1 MWFIHKFTG
10 CARRSFGRCP
20 LLRVVFGLRWQCS
33 LHFPLCPEVGS
44 SPQFH
49 PSFILSS
56 TCLQH
61 EAVLLNNTPP
71 FIPSLFLASLRSCFR
86 LFNYAVPTC
95 HLEQHPPLGSSL
107 QTTMPKQTA
116 SGAGVCGQE
125 TQARKTELTVCR
137 VCVYISGRV
146 FFIYK

>member
-1 MWFIHKFTG
+1 MRNVWFRHKFIG
-10 CARRSFGRCP
+10 CARRNFGGRP
-20 LLRVVFGLRWQCS
+20 LLCVVFGLRWQRS
-33 LHFPLCPEVGS
+33 IRFPLCPEVGC

-61 EAVLLNNTPP
+61 KVALLHNTPP
-71 FIPSLFLASLRSCFR
+71 FIPSIFLASLCSCFR

-107 QTTMPKQTA
+107 WTTVPKQTA

-125 TQARKTELTVCR
+125 TQARKTEPTVCIE
-137 VCVYISGRV
+137 CVYISG
-146 FFIYK
+146 